1 MNFYVV
7 TARVVY
13 ETDGREETKSVL
25 PFFLSERQVRNE
37 YQAEELG
44 RHIVDPLGLAK
55 VVHVHAT
62 ATPMLEVD
70 LCL

>member
-1 MNFYVV
+1 MKLYVV

-13 ETDGREETKSVL
+13 ETDGREETKPVL
-25 PFFLSERQVRNE
+25 PFLLSERQVRNE

-55 VVHVHAT
+55 DVHAT
-62 ATPMLEVD
+62 AVPMLEVD
-70 LCL
+70 PGL